1 MTSLGTSPG
10 TWPGTPFDLAG
21 LTAIVTGANTGIG
34 QGIAVALARA
44 GAGIAAVG
52 RSSMDETAGLV
63 AETGAPFLEI
73 RADLGSTE
81 PLAGIVE
88 QTVGWSGRADPDG
101 NIHIFVSCKGGLN
114 DGKYCNP
121 KVDEHLNAARTTTDA
136 EARKA
141 EYAKA
146 AELYLADRQRIYMYH
161 QNWFWAMTAALEGFK
176 PHPDGMIRLE
186 GVSLKK

>member
-1 MTSLGTSPG
+1 M
-10 TWPGTPFDLAG
+10 A
-21 LTAIVTGANTGIG
+21 
-34 QGIAVALARA
+34 ALPEAQARR
-44 GAGIAAVG
+44 G
-52 RSSMDETAGLV
+52 RNGGGEA
-63 AETGAPFLEI
+63 
-73 RADLGSTE
+73 R
-81 PLAGIVE
+81 
-88 QTVGWSGRADPDG
+88 
-101 NIHIFVSCKGGLN
+101 VS
-114 DGKYCNP
+114 
-121 KVDEHLNAARTTTDA
+121 TTDA